1 MAPRIR
7 WTRWGWPHR
16 SRRTRAGLMHDERL
30 DGNAHDRA
38 PGDPGTPRPPVT
50 TGSPGVA
57 VAATAAAARS
67 VGGGFAGPVVA
78 ASPARPAASDRGP
91 TGPGQ
96 ERARSGRRPVG
107 RLPVGAVGERPA
119 R

>member
-57 VAATAAAARS
+57 VAATA
-67 VGGGFAGPVVA
+67 
-78 ASPARPAASDRGP
+78 PAASDRGP

-119 R
+119 RPAAAGPLEPGEGV